1 MRVFELRRG
10 DEKLALALRMCAI
23 PGRARSGVDVTAFI
37 VCDDNERVGKINDV
51 AKKNV
56 AVVTRCQQF
65 FCTRLLN
72 LRRATT
78 LL

>member
-1 MRVFELRRG
+1 M
-10 DEKLALALRMCAI
+10 
-23 PGRARSGVDVTAFI
+23 TAFI